1 MLQPSSNETKILG
14 VPLNKLTDKLS
25 ISILKFQQTVTK
37 GSSYVISIYDPLG
50 ILFPCHVLRTGIYS
64 KLCDEKLPGD
74 AEVSEH
80 LKNKFLKL
88 VKDMSSIKN
97 KIPRSVT
104 LNKESITALDL
115 HIFGDTSIVASYA
128 VVYGVV
134 HQPPIT
140 NQGLVLVN
148 LVSLRKT
155 SPFLDWN
162 FRTYCLKF
170 NRKCT
175 SSTETLQ
182 CKTNHWVD
190 G

>member
-140 NQGLVLVN
+140 NQGLAVSKSRISKKN
-148 LVSLRKT
+148 LPISRLEL
-155 SPFLDWN
+155 PHILP
-162 FRTYCLKF
+162 
-170 NRKCT
+170 
-175 SSTETLQ
+175 Q
-182 CKTNHWVD
+182 I
-190 G
+190 

>member
-14 VPLNKLTDKLS
+14 VPSNKLTDKLS

-37 GSSYVISIYDPLG
+37 GSSYVTSIYDPLG
-50 ILFPCHVLRTGIYS
+50 ILFPCHVLRNGIYS
-64 KLCDEKLPGD
+64 KLCDEKLSGD

-88 VKDMSSIKN
+88 VKDMTSIKN

-128 VVYGVV
+128 VVYRVV

-140 NQGLVLVN
+140 NQGLAVSKSRISKKN
-148 LVSLRKT
+148 LPISRLEL
-155 SPFLDWN
+155 PHILP
-162 FRTYCLKF
+162 
-170 NRKCT
+170 
-175 SSTETLQ
+175 Q
-182 CKTNHWVD
+182 I
-190 G
+190 

>member
-14 VPLNKLTDKLS
+14 VPSNKLTDKLS

-37 GSSYVISIYDPLG
+37 GSSYVTSIYDPLG
-50 ILFPCHVLRTGIYS
+50 ILFPCHVLRNGIYS
-64 KLCDEKLPGD
+64 KLCDEKLSGD

-88 VKDMSSIKN
+88 VKDMTSIKN

-104 LNKESITALDL
+104 LNKESITA
-115 HIFGDTSIVASYA
+115 FGDTSIVASYA

-140 NQGLVLVN
+140 NQGLAVSKSRISKKN
-148 LVSLRKT
+148 LPISRLEL
-155 SPFLDWN
+155 PHILP
-162 FRTYCLKF
+162 
-170 NRKCT
+170 
-175 SSTETLQ
+175 Q
-182 CKTNHWVD
+182 I
-190 G
+190 